1 MPIYD
6 YSAKDLNGQTINGTI
21 ESNSKDDVL
30 QFIRGKECFP
40 LKIEEQK
47 KSYNVDVNFEFIQK
61 VKLKDLALFCR
72 QFATTLRS
80 GISVVE
86 SVSILRKQ
94 TTSKKLAQVLDM
106 VYEDILKGNSLSASM
121 AKESKVF
128 PFLLVNMIE
137 TGEVSGNLDNVMED
151 MADHFEKEYRLG
163 QKVKSALTYPIV
175 VCIIAILMVTLLLT
189 FVMPTFVSM
198 FDSFGAELPGP
209 TKLLMGISSSLKH
222 FWYVY
227 ILLIGISIYLIKKYI
242 STPQGR
248 HRYDKFLLTMPLFGQ
263 LNTKV
268 VMERFAST
276 ISVLLA
282 SGVDIL
288 QAVEIVQRVVGNE
301 HIKASLQQVREGVR
315 KGFGLGKTME
325 STGSFPPLVYQMVDV
340 GENSGTLDYVLQKV
354 ADFYESEV
362 ETAIGQLTTM
372 IEPLII
378 VVLGGVVGFIVIA
391 MIMPIF
397 DLYNVIG

>member
-1 MPIYD
+1 LTTYE
-6 YSAKDLNGQTINGTI
+6 YTAKDKNGDSVNGTHDA
-21 ESNSKDDVL
+21 ESREEVL
-30 QFIRGKECFP
+30 NFIRGKQLFP
-40 LKIEEQK
+40 LKIDIK
-47 KSYNVDVNFEFIQK
+47 KASWNFDVNIDIQK
-61 VKLKDLALFCR
+61 VKVRDLALFCR

-80 GISVVE
+80 GITVVD
-86 SVSILRKQ
+86 SISILRKQ
-94 TTSKKLAQVLDM
+94 TTSKKLSQVLDM
-106 VYEDILKGNSLSASM
+106 VYDEILKGNSLSASM
-121 AKESKVF
+121 AKEPKVF
-128 PFLLVNMIE
+128 PFLLINMIE

-163 QKVKSALTYPIV
+163 QKVKGALTYPIV
-175 VCIIAILMVTLLLT
+175 VSIVAVLMVALLLT

-209 TKLLMGISSSLKH
+209 TKLLMGISDSLKY
-222 FWYVY
+222 FWYLY
-227 ILLIGISIYLIKKYI
+227 ILIIGTSTYLIKKYI
-242 STPQGR
+242 NTPQGR
-248 HRYDKFLLTMPLFGQ
+248 HRYDKFLLKMPIFGA

-276 ISVLLA
+276 ISVLLS

-288 QAVEIVQRVVGNE
+288 QAIEIVQRVVGNE
-301 HIKASLQQVREGVR
+301 HIKESLEQVREGVR

-325 STGSFPPLVYQMVDV
+325 ATGSFPPLVYQMVDV
-340 GENSGTLDYVLQKV
+340 GENSGTLDFVLQKV

-378 VVLGGVVGFIVIA
+378 IVLGGVVGFIVIS
-391 MIMPIF
+391 MILPIF
-397 DLYNVIG
+397 DLYDVIG

>member
-1 MPIYD
+1 MPIYK
-6 YSAKDLNGQTINGTI
+6 YAAKDINGRTI
-21 ESNSKDDVL
+21 KGTFEAKSKDDVL
-30 QFIRGKECFP
+30 QFIRGKQCFP
-40 LKIEEQK
+40 LKIEEEK
-47 KSYNVDVNFEFIQK
+47 TSYNVDVNFEFAQN
-61 VKLKDLALFCR
+61 VRVRDLALFCR

-80 GISVVE
+80 GITVVD
-86 SVSILRKQ
+86 SVSILRRQ
-94 TTSKKLAQVLDM
+94 TTSKKLGQVLEG
-106 VYEDILKGNSLSASM
+106 VYDDILKGNSLSAAM
-121 AKESKVF
+121 AKEPKVF

-137 TGEVSGNLDNVMED
+137 TGEVSGNLDNIMED
-151 MADHFEKEYRLG
+151 MADHFEKEYRLS
-163 QKVKSALTYPIV
+163 QKVKAALTYPIV
-175 VCIIAILMVTLLLT
+175 VCVIAILVVVLLLT
-189 FVMPTFVSM
+189 FVMPTFISM

-209 TKLLMGISSSLKH
+209 TKLLMAISNSFKY
-222 FWYVY
+222 FWYGY
-227 ILLIGISIYLIKKYI
+227 ILIIVVGTFMIKKYI
-242 STPQGR
+242 KTPRGR
-248 HRYDKFLLTMPLFGQ
+248 LRYDKFLLNMPLFGQ

-268 VMERFAST
+268 IMERFAST
-276 ISVLLA
+276 ISVLLS

-288 QAVEIVQRVVGNE
+288 QAVEIVERVVGNE
-301 HIKASLQQVREGVR
+301 YIKESLEQVRDGVR

-378 VVLGGVVGFIVIA
+378 LVLGGIVGFIVIS
-391 MIMPIF
+391 MVLPIF

>member
-1 MPIYD
+1 MPAYK
-6 YSAKDLNGQTINGTI
+6 YFAKDMNGQAIKGTI
-21 ESNSKDDVL
+21 EAKSKDDVL
-30 QFIRGKECFP
+30 QFIRGKQYFP

-47 KSYNVDVNFEFIQK
+47 KSWNIDVNFEFAQK
-61 VKLKDLALFCR
+61 VKIRDLALFCR
-72 QFATTLRS
+72 QFSTTLRS
-80 GISVVE
+80 GITVVE

-94 TTSKKLAQVLDM
+94 TTSKKLEQVLEV
-106 VYEDILKGNSLSASM
+106 VYDDLLKGNSLSASM
-121 AKESKVF
+121 AKEPKVF
-128 PFLLVNMIE
+128 PFLLVNMID

-163 QKVKSALTYPIV
+163 QKVKGALTYPIV
-175 VCIIAILMVTLLLT
+175 VSVIAVLMVALLLT

-209 TKLLMGISSSLKH
+209 TKFLMAISGSLQH

-227 ILLIGISIYLIKKYI
+227 IFVIGISIYFIKKYI

-248 HRYDKFLLTMPLFGQ
+248 LRYDKFLLNMPLFGQ

-288 QAVEIVQRVVGNE
+288 QAIEIVQRVVGNE
-301 HIKASLQQVREGVR
+301 EIKQSLEQVRDGVR

-325 STGSFPPLVYQMVDV
+325 ATGSFPPLVYQMVDV

-378 VVLGGVVGFIVIA
+378 VVLGGVVGFIVVA
-391 MIMPIF
+391 MILPIF